1 MYELVV
7 ETDFAAAHNIRE
19 YGGNCER
26 LHGHN
31 WKVRVGLRARR
42 LDRLGMVM
50 DFRDVKAR
58 LSEVLKALDHQ
69 YLNEIEPFRT
79 SNPTTE
85 NIARFIC
92 ERLMKGLPKGVSVG
106 KVTVW
111 ESERC
116 AASYAPERK
125 K

>member
-31 WKVRVGLRARR
+31 WKVRVELQARR

-50 DFRDVKAR
+50 DFREVKAR
-58 LSEVLKALDHQ
+58 LNEVLKMLDHQ
-69 YLNEIEPFRT
+69 YLNKTEPFRKM
-79 SNPTTE
+79 NPTTE
-85 NIARFIC
+85 NISRFIGDK
-92 ERLMKGLPKGVSVG
+92 LAKGLPKGIAVG

-111 ESERC
+111 ESEKC
-116 AASYAPERK
+116 AASYVPDK
-125 K
+125 

>member
-1 MYELVV
+1 MFELVV

-31 WKVRVGLRARR
+31 WKVRVELRARR

-50 DFRDVKAR
+50 DFREVKAR
-58 LSEVLKALDHQ
+58 LTEVLKLLDHQ
-69 YLNEIEPFRT
+69 YLNEVEPFRKK
-79 SNPTTE
+79 NPTTE
-85 NIARFIC
+85 NIAYFIFG
-92 ERLMKGLPKGVSVG
+92 RLSPALAKGVSVG

-116 AASYAPERK
+116 AASYAPDK

>member
-7 ETDFAAAHNIRE
+7 ESDFAAAHSLRE

-31 WKVRVGLRARR
+31 WKVRVELRTRR

-50 DFRDVKAR
+50 DFREVKGR
-58 LSEVLKALDHQ
+58 LAEVLKALDHRH
-69 YLNEIEPFRT
+69 LNEVAAFQKR
-79 SNPTTE
+79 NPTTE
-85 NIARFIC
+85 NIAQHIC
-92 ERLMKGLPKGVSVG
+92 AGLSRRLPKGVSVA

-111 ESERC
+111 ESDHC
-116 AASYAPERK
+116 AASYIP
-125 K
+125 

>member
-1 MYELVV
+1 MFELVV

-31 WKVRVGLRARR
+31 WKVRVELRARR

-50 DFRDVKAR
+50 DFREVKAR
-58 LSEVLKALDHQ
+58 LTEVLKLLDHQ
-69 YLNEIEPFRT
+69 YLNELKPFRKK
-79 SNPTTE
+79 NPTTE
-85 NIARFIC
+85 NIAYFIFG
-92 ERLMKGLPKGVSVG
+92 RLSPALPKGVSVG

-111 ESERC
+111 ESDRC
-116 AASYAPERK
+116 AASYAPDRK
-125 K
+125 